1 MGEVRMKITKVVLP
15 ALLMAASV
23 HITEAAESGTWT
35 VGPNVGFSVLSS
47 GGESLTSFG
56 LPNGGG
62 LLAGS
67 VQPGLRIGFVAP
79 GGQYDVYLDTGLNV
93 LSGGGETIHSLL
105 GTFNFQYNFSPV
117 VATTPYVTAGAGFAR
132 VGGGGDSET
141 NGLFGGGFGVRHRI
155 SDGHGA
161 LRGEARYDRLRLSDG
176 ANGFGVKLGV
186 DLWIP

>member
-1 MGEVRMKITKVVLP
+1 MKFVKVVLP

-23 HITEAAESGTWT
+23 LTTQAAASGTWT
-35 VGPNVGFSVLSS
+35 VGSNVGFSVLSS
-47 GGESLTSFG
+47 GGESVTSIG
-56 LPNGGG
+56 LPIGGG
-62 LLAGS
+62 LFVGS

-79 GGQYDVYLDTGLNV
+79 GGQFDVYLDSGLNI
-93 LSGGGETIHSLL
+93 LSGGGESVHSLL
-105 GTFNFQYNFSPV
+105 GTFNFQYNFSPE

-132 VGGGGDSET
+132 IGGSGSSET
-141 NGLFGGGFGVRHRI
+141 DGLFGGGFGVRHRI

-161 LRGEARYDRLRLSDG
+161 LRGEARYDRLSLSDG